1 MAGVT
6 TATIP
11 EDWASLS
18 GHSQE
23 IPNGCTC
30 LIPEIDN
37 MRLDFIVNISL
48 HNGVGTRRVGV
59 CILEMPLCYRIH
71 SEEVS

>member
-1 MAGVT
+1 MMAGVT

-30 LIPEIDN
+30 LIPED
-37 MRLDFIVNISL
+37 RQ
-48 HNGVGTRRVGV
+48 HEVGFYCKYITSQRSWDSQGGGMH
-59 CILEMPLCYRIH
+59 LGNALML
-71 SEEVS
+71 